1 MEDLLRTTAERAAR
15 YLIDLKDRGVAPTP
29 AAIANLGRL
38 DEAFPERP
46 TDPSAVVALLDEIGS
61 PATLGSAGGGLF
73 GFVVRGGPPRGGGGK
88 AAGAPRG
95 PKTGGGGPSP
105 PAPRPGEGAL

>member
-61 PATLGSAGGGLF
+61 PATLGSAGGALCG
-73 GFVVRGGPPRGGGGK
+73 VC
-88 AAGAPRG
+88 A
-95 PKTGGGGPSP
+95 GGGGPP
-105 PAPRPGEGAL
+105 PGAAHPGRCRGELEPRA

>member
-61 PATLGSAGGGLF
+61 PATLGSAGGRFF
-73 GFVVRGGPPRGGGGK
+73 GFFVGGARPRAVGRRPGAGPRGV
-88 AAGAPRG
+88 
-95 PKTGGGGPSP
+95 KTGGVLLSP
-105 PAPRPGEGAL
+105 

>member
-61 PATLGSAGGGLF
+61 PATLGSAGGRLF
-73 GFVVRGGPPRGGGGK
+73 GFAVGGRGPRRRG
-88 AAGAPRG
+88 ANAGAG
-95 PKTGGGGPSP
+95 PGGAKPGAGG
-105 PAPRPGEGAL
+105 